1 MFFRQQLMEEAMG
14 LYVGL
19 DVSHKQTWICVID
32 DKGKTVAEGC
42 SLTRA
47 SDVYGWLG
55 NRVERADIVKM
66 GLEAGNMSSWLYS
79 GLTKL
84 GMPVVCLESFQAHQ
98 FLSTQRNKT
107 DKNDARGLAQL
118 TRMGEGFLKLVTVR
132 SQGNQEARALLGMR
146 EHLVSQKV
154 SLENHIAGIL
164 KTIRSRR
171 SARRHRARCFP

>member
-1 MFFRQQLMEEAMG
+1 
-14 LYVGL
+14 
-19 DVSHKQTWICVID
+19 
-32 DKGKTVAEGC
+32 
-42 SLTRA
+42 
-47 SDVYGWLG
+47 
-55 NRVERADIVKM
+55 
-66 GLEAGNMSSWLYS
+66 MSSWLYS

-84 GMPVVCLESFQAHQ
+84 GMPVVCLESFQAHR

-164 KTIRSRR
+164 KPFGLVVVRGGIAPDVFRERVIEALCVAEDHGVKIKAMVLAAARSLPQRLRPTDGFDQAGR
-171 SARRHRARCFP
+171 SNGER